1 MLDIEEQSKFLSGKA
16 VKQLLQVSDNTLRRW
31 ANEGKINFIR
41 NTSKGKRYYDIT
53 SILNFNAES
62 GKLKSTFIRSE
73 STSSLLSTDSKYK
86 VNVSIGSNL
95 NEYTNV
101 SETSENT
108 DCEHSNL
115 HKKIY
120 AYCRPI
126 PEAGVTKQEANIK
139 ELYPDVNII
148 KSTCS
153 NKDWKYNKILD
164 YIVTDAHANK
174 IDKLILYNE
183 NIISKI
189 YYPVIEHIMRLYNI
203 EIVILH

>member
-86 VNVSIGSNL
+86 VNVSVGSNL
-95 NEYTNV
+95 NEYTNA

-108 DCEHSNL
+108 DCTNFQ
-115 HKKIY
+115 KKIY

-164 YIVTDAHANK
+164 YIITDAHANK

>member
-86 VNVSIGSNL
+86 VNVSVGSNL
-95 NEYTNV
+95 NEYTNA
-101 SETSENT
+101 SETSENA
-108 DCEHSNL
+108 DCSNNIQ
-115 HKKIY
+115 KKIY